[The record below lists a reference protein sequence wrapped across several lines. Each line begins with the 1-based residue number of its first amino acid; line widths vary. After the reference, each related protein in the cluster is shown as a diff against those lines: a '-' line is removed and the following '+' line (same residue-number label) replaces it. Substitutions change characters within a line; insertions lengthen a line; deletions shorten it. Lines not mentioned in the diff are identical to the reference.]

1 MTVRTI
7 RSFGDPVLRDIC
19 LPVTRFD
26 EGLVA
31 LVTDLMDTCRLPG
44 RAGLAAPQIGVIRR
58 VFSFNVDE
66 TEGYL
71 INPELIES
79 GGRQDG
85 PEGCLSIGDLFLS
98 TVRAGRAVAAGV
110 DLENRRVE
118 IEGTGLL
125 ARCFQHEIDHLDGHL
140 YIDRLD
146 AENRK
151 RALKIIRN
159 RQISATE

>member
-1 MTVRTI
+1 
-7 RSFGDPVLRDIC
+7 
-19 LPVTRFD
+19 
-26 EGLVA
+26 
-31 LVTDLMDTCRLPG
+31 
-44 RAGLAAPQIGVIRR
+44 
-58 VFSFNVDE
+58 
-66 TEGYL
+66 
-71 INPELIES
+71 
-79 GGRQDG
+79 
-85 PEGCLSIGDLFLS
+85 
-98 TVRAGRAVAAGV
+98 VAAGV